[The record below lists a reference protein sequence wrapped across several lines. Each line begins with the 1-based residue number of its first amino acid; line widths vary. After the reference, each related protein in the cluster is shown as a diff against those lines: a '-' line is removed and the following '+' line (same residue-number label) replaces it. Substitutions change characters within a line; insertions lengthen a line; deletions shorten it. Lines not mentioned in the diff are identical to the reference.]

1 MVALLGIS
9 NMMLGLIALGFAL
22 YITKDKWRGKI
33 GL

>member
-1 MVALLGIS
+1 MLSGI
-9 NMMLGLIALGFAL
+9 NFFLAIFGLAFAL